1 MTQVSC
7 TYGTKNG
14 SFFFDQLS
22 SSLHPQQMC
31 IISFCFGPP
40 HFDRLF
46 FLCQYYV
53 TALYPQLG
61 LILPPMT
68 DQLKSANRIC
78 GLGGG
83 ENRHIMENIFSD
95 SKNELLKRKSKQHLT
110 LMHLPQSYA
119 EIVDMLQTLI
129 FLYKKIF
136 SSIRASQFFFLKR
149 RSWNKPSLIQ
159 L

>member
-7 TYGTKNG
+7 TYGTKLVL
-14 SFFFDQLS
+14 FS
-22 SSLHPQQMC
+22 SISYIIKPPHQTC
-31 IISFCFGPP
+31 IISFCFGPL

-53 TALYPQLG
+53 TALFPLLG
-61 LILPPMT
+61 LILQPMT
-68 DQLKSANRIC
+68 DQLKSTNRIC
-78 GLGGG
+78 RLCGG

-119 EIVDMLQTLI
+119 EIVDMLQMLI

-136 SSIRASQFFFLKR
+136 SSIRASFFSKVQ
-149 RSWNKPSLIQ
+149 IMQ
-159 L
+159 

>member
-1 MTQVSC
+1 METMTQVSC

-14 SFFFDQLS
+14 SFFFNQLS
-22 SSLHPQQMC
+22 SSLHPQQTC
-31 IISFCFGPP
+31 IISFCFGAP

-53 TALYPQLG
+53 TALFPLLG
-61 LILPPMT
+61 LILQPMT
-68 DQLKSANRIC
+68 DQLKSTNRIC
-78 GLGGG
+78 RLCGG
-83 ENRHIMENIFSD
+83 ENRHLMENIFSD

-119 EIVDMLQTLI
+119 EIVDMLQMLI

-136 SSIRASQFFFLKR
+136 SSICASQFFSK
-149 RSWNKPSLIQ
+149 IQ
-159 L
+159 IME